1 MNIKLVYYTKTGHSK
16 KIAEAVGK
24 ALSLEPHNIA
34 DDPKIFGTDLLFI
47 VGGIY
52 NGVSAGEVVQFGEKL
67 RPAMTQKVAIITS
80 SAFGKDTQQQLS
92 MTLKSNYIEVV
103 GECMVRGG
111 FTIISMGHPNKQDF
125 NTATD
130 FAKNLIQ
137 ELEDTTNFESTDS

>member
-52 NGVSAGEVVQFGEKL
+52 NGVSAGEMIQFGEKL
-67 RPAMTQKVAIITS
+67 RPAMAQHVAIITS
-80 SAFGKDTQQQLS
+80 SAFRKDTQQQLS
-92 MTLKSNYIEVV
+92 MTLKSNYIEVI
-103 GECMVRGG
+103 GECMVRGA
-111 FTIISMGHPNKQDF
+111 FTVISMGHPNKEDY
-125 NTATD
+125 NTAIE
-130 FAKNLIQ
+130 FANNLIE
-137 ELEDTTNFESTDS
+137 ELSGEPGSESAE